1 MWPDVGIKISPK
13 FPKSVI
19 AVFTSKVVISNW
31 PKSQPKFWATFAWI
45 FVAKNIQKSPDLVT
59 LSAAAVVPFS
69 GEKNH
74 PGLLSVK
81 LSLKVVERFKEL
93 ACLHFPFESPPQTF
107 LLRTFFN
114 VYILLFNPSPSLTLR
129 CTRVKYLG
137 WHLEDLK

>member
-19 AVFTSKVVISNW
+19 AVFTSKVVFSNW

-69 GEKNH
+69 GEKNP

-107 LLRTFFN
+107 LLRTFSMFTFYFSTQ
-114 VYILLFNPSPSLTLR
+114 VPLLPYVVHGSSIWVDILR
-129 CTRVKYLG
+129 I
-137 WHLEDLK
+137 